1 MPKPRATHE
10 TKVSAA
16 ISPLWRDWTSAREYL
31 RRAKDVSAETKTDP
45 RRTAKTAQKCSYA
58 TDVTVELTVFTIWR
72 YCQIFGPSGK
82 QPMIVYKTIVTI
94 CFCILACACFLLA
107 GRLLLKSQRFPLDG
121 HSVISIYLYSDAP
134 CQNVVTEF
142 PIIGFFFSWSEN
154 IMPFCLYPNVWN
166 PYGGFLKWETRL
178 ALKKSRILDYER
190 TDTYITLN
198 LSPSNYKV

>member
-1 MPKPRATHE
+1 MKGLNIRERIPTTRQRFVSVE
-10 TKVSAA
+10 TFQR
-16 ISPLWRDWTSAREYL
+16 IQD
-31 RRAKDVSAETKTDP
+31 
-45 RRTAKTAQKCSYA
+45 AQQSDCSFKCSYA

-94 CFCILACACFLLA
+94 SFCIACAGFLLA
-107 GRLLLKSQRFPLDG
+107 GRLLLKFQRFPLDG

-166 PYGGFLKWETRL
+166 PYGGFLK
-178 ALKKSRILDYER
+178 
-190 TDTYITLN
+190 
-198 LSPSNYKV
+198 